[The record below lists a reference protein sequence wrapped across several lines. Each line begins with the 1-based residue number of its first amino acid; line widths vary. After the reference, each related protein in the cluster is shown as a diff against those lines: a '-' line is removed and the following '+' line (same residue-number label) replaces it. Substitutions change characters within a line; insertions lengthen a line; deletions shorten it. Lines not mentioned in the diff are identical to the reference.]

1 MDINHL
7 MTRFKQMEAKI
18 ERVKDKANTRFDPDV
33 SIIISGIHYEEG
45 DNVMGLVKS
54 QWNGVLKVM
63 CKEMKMADKRFLK
76 CDGKDMKKQQLANKF
91 KNKQQNFDRQ
101 MQP

>member
-1 MDINHL
+1 MESLCDSLEKQVIENRDCLKAEHMDMDINHL

-33 SIIISGIHYEEG
+33 SIIICGIHYEEG

-54 QWNGVLKVM
+54 
-63 CKEMKMADKRFLK
+63 
-76 CDGKDMKKQQLANKF
+76 
-91 KNKQQNFDRQ
+91 
-101 MQP
+101 